1 MSRLFPHPVLSFALV
16 FLWLMLTR
24 FSLGYLILGTVLS
37 LVAGWAYSALHSAK
51 PRIRRWSAIPRLI
64 GTLFLDIIR
73 SNVAV
78 TRLLLTEG
86 RSGRQSAFIRVPLQI
101 TSGNSLAVLAII
113 LFGKSA
119 VAYGIL
125 RVSGQDHG
133 TALSISATTAR
144 RSIGAS
150 VSGSKPSIAR
160 SPPSMAAGG
169 VTSSR
174 FSIRIPWLPSR

>member
-113 LFGKSA
+113 LTA
-119 VAYGIL
+119 TP
-125 RVSGQDHG
+125 G
-133 TALSISATTAR
+133 TAWVEYETETGVLTLHIFD
-144 RSIGAS
+144 
-150 VSGSKPSIAR
+150 
-160 SPPSMAAGG
+160 AAETDHYHD
-169 VTSSR
+169 V
-174 FSIRIPWLPSR
+174 IRNTYEPMLMEIFE